1 MHYLRRHFRGH
12 LTVAALAA
20 LGLVFSASH
29 AAAQTVYATVEYVP
43 ANSNPPVPA
52 GLKVTCLKS
61 SDSGAAPSD
70 TCPIVKYQGITTW
83 AYSYID
89 NRVSLALVSYDS
101 SNNVIA
107 NVEKPGARYVFE
119 AASSIYTQT
128 VLFVGQAKQY
138 VTAPWAELGPK

>member
-1 MHYLRRHFRGH
+1 MHSRRHFRGH
-12 LTVAALAA
+12 LTVAAIAA
-20 LGLVFSASH
+20 LGLIVAASH
-29 AAAQTVYATVEYVP
+29 AAAQSAFATVEYVP

-52 GLKVTCLKS
+52 GLKVTCVKS
-61 SDSGAAPSD
+61 ADSGAAPSA

-107 NVEKPGARYVFE
+107 NVEKPGARYIFE
-119 AASSIYTQT
+119 AASSGRTET
-128 VLFVGQAKQY
+128 VLFVGQDKRY
-138 VTAPWAELGPK
+138 VTATWAELGPK

>member
-12 LTVAALAA
+12 LTVAAIAA
-20 LGLVFSASH
+20 LGLIFAASH
-29 AAAQTVYATVEYVP
+29 ATAQSAYATVEYVP
-43 ANSNPPVPA
+43 ANSNPPVPD
-52 GLKVTCLKS
+52 GLKVTCVKS
-61 SDSGAAPSD
+61 ADSGAAQSD

-83 AYSYID
+83 AYSYVD

-101 SNNVIA
+101 SNKVIA

-119 AASSIYTQT
+119 ALSSVRTET

-138 VTAPWAELGPK
+138 TTATWAELGPK